1 MPMPESESSS
11 TPEQPTSESTQR
23 GDSEQPDATRP
34 AGESSGSGQ
43 VEQSVAAA
51 PEFEATET
59 RYPDGL
65 VGFLGRV
72 ASDPFEVNHAVE
84 DLRAM
89 IEATVRRE
97 IGVFR
102 REVNVKFESL
112 RGEIGILRKEMDL
125 TFKSLRG
132 EMDVTFESLRGEMDV
147 TFESLRGE
155 IRALRKE
162 MEVRFEALESKFE
175 ARFEAIESSLTML
188 RWMMGLGITLLV
200 AIFVLLVHIV
210 LTDDRPST
218 PLPQSPT
225 VQTPAGTETVLPSG
239 AVPGSEAP
247 VRAAPGGPSGA
258 ADPPADQ
265 PTP

>member
-1 MPMPESESSS
+1 MPESESSS
-11 TPEQPTSESTQR
+11 TPEQPPSESTQR

-125 TFKSLRG
+125 TLKSLRK
-132 EMDVTFESLRGEMDV
+132 EMDVRFESLRGEMDV

-162 MEVRFEALESKFE
+162 MEVRFEA
-175 ARFEAIESSLTML
+175 IESQLTML
-188 RWMMGLGITLLV
+188 RWMLGLGITLLV

>member
-1 MPMPESESSS
+1 MPMTESESSS
-11 TPEQPTSESTQR
+11 TPEQPPSESTQR

-125 TFKSLRG
+125 TLKSLRK
-132 EMDVTFESLRGEMDV
+132 EMDVRFESLRGEMDV

-162 MEVRFEALESKFE
+162 MEVRFEA
-175 ARFEAIESSLTML
+175 IESQLTML
-188 RWMMGLGITLLV
+188 RWMLGLGITLLV

-247 VRAAPGGPSGA
+247 VRSAPGGPSGA

>member
-11 TPEQPTSESTQR
+11 TPEQPPSESTQR

-125 TFKSLRG
+125 TLKSLRK
-132 EMDVTFESLRGEMDV
+132 EMDVRFESLRGEMDV

-162 MEVRFEALESKFE
+162 MEVRFEA
-175 ARFEAIESSLTML
+175 IESQLTML
-188 RWMMGLGITLLV
+188 RWMLGLGITLLV